1 MTMSQT
7 YAEYLKANGATD
19 DEIKILDVPAA
30 QRAFAK
36 QQSDLAA
43 AQAAA
48 AAAASKVSTYDEWY
62 KVNAPIADQMRAERD
77 IAKAEAAAEK
87 ARLKALQDAGLIEV
101 DANATA
107 AAAAAEAARLAG
119 AATFDPAKHN
129 LVTSDI
135 LRQVADKEGEAIAT
149 LADLS
154 WEHSQLFPGKPVNWR
169 ELRKEAVASNQNVE
183 QLWMTR
189 YNVQAARDARSAA
202 DKAAHEKAIADAAV
216 ADYKSKNSQTNPML
230 HNAVPSSNPFTN
242 RPPSAE
248 DNLPWLKNDS
258 AKVNDRVNRMLQNHP
273 ELVQ

>member
-1 MTMSQT
+1 MSQT

-48 AAAASKVSTYDEWY
+48 AAAASKVNTYDEWY

-101 DANATA
+101 DANANA

-119 AATFDPAKHN
+119 ATTFDPAKHN